1 MSGGAG
7 ALGAPDSGR
16 QRPRVSRHRSRIVGY
31 LKLTLPA
38 LALALTSLILAWPR
52 LVPDDKHFRLGSA
65 RVAPGDAEALRLDKA
80 RIVGVDQE
88 QRPYVITA
96 DDASQANG
104 AALDVNLNAPKAD
117 ITLSNGAWVQL
128 SAKTGIY
135 RRDNSQL
142 DLDGDVSLFHDSG
155 SEFHTA
161 TAHID
166 LKAGSARGSD
176 PISGQGPQG
185 DISGEGFEM
194 VDHGARILFT
204 GRARAIMRTVEN

>member
-1 MSGGAG
+1 MSG
-7 ALGAPDSGR
+7 DSGLVGMSGDR
-16 QRPRVSRHRSRIVGY
+16 KRPRISRHRSRIVGY

-52 LVPDDKHFRLGSA
+52 IVPDDRHFRLGSA

-80 RIVGVDQE
+80 RIVGVDQL

-96 DDASQANG
+96 DDATQANG
-104 AALDVNLNAPKAD
+104 TALDVNLNAPKAD

-128 SAKTGIY
+128 SAKSGIY
-135 RRDNSQL
+135 RRDNNQL
-142 DLDGDVSLFHDSG
+142 DLDGNVSLFHDSG

-166 LKAGSARGSD
+166 LKDGSAHGED
-176 PISGQGPQG
+176 PIEGQGPQG
-185 DISGEGFEM
+185 DISGEGFVI

-204 GRARAIMRTVEN
+204 GRAHAVMRAVED

>member
-1 MSGGAG
+1 VSGGPDV
-7 ALGAPDSGR
+7 LGIPEGGR
-16 QRPRVSRHRSRIVGY
+16 QRPRISRNRTRIVGY
-31 LKLTLPA
+31 IKLILPA

-52 LVPDDKHFRLGSA
+52 IVPDDRHFRLGSS

-80 RIVGVDQE
+80 RIVGVDQL

-96 DDASQANG
+96 DDATQANG

-128 SAKTGIY
+128 SAKAGIY

-142 DLDGDVSLFHDSG
+142 DLDGNVSLFHDSG

-166 LKAGSARGSD
+166 LKEGSAHGED
-176 PISGQGPQG
+176 PIEGQGPQG
-185 DISGEGFEM
+185 DISGEGFVI

-204 GRARAIMRTVEN
+204 GRAHAVMRAVED

>member
-1 MSGGAG
+1 MSGGTG
-7 ALGAPDSGR
+7 ILGSNESR
-16 QRPRVSRHRSRIVGY
+16 EQPRISRNHTRIVGY

-52 LVPDDKHFRLGSA
+52 IVPDDRHFRLGSA

-80 RIVGVDQE
+80 RIVGVDQL

-96 DDASQANG
+96 DDATQANG

-128 SAKTGIY
+128 SAKSGIY

-142 DLDGDVSLFHDSG
+142 DLDGNVSLFHDSG

-166 LKAGSARGSD
+166 LKEGSAHGED
-176 PISGQGPQG
+176 PIEGQGPQG
-185 DISGEGFEM
+185 DISGEGFVI

-204 GRARAIMRTVEN
+204 GRAHAVMRAVED

>member
-1 MSGGAG
+1 MSG
-7 ALGAPDSGR
+7 LGIVGTDERA
-16 QRPRVSRHRSRIVGY
+16 RPRLSRHRSRIVGY

-38 LALALTSLILAWPR
+38 LALAIASLILAWPR

-80 RIVGVDQE
+80 RIVGVDQQ

-104 AALDVNLNAPKAD
+104 AAPDVNLNKPKAD

-128 SAKTGIY
+128 SAKTGVY
-135 RRDNSQL
+135 RRDSSEL

-155 SEFHTA
+155 SEFHTT
-161 TAHID
+161 TAHND
-166 LKAGSARGSD
+166 LKTGSARGSD

-185 DISGEGFEM
+185 DISGEGFEI

-204 GRARAIMRTVEN
+204 GHARALIRTVED

>member
-1 MSGGAG
+1 MSGFGLTADGAER
-7 ALGAPDSGR
+7 A
-16 QRPRVSRHRSRIVGY
+16 RPRVSRHRSRIVGY

-38 LALALTSLILAWPR
+38 LALAISSLILAWPR

-65 RVAPGDAEALRLDKA
+65 RVQPGDAEALRLDKA

-96 DDASQANG
+96 EDATQANG
-104 AALDVNLNAPKAD
+104 AAPDVNLDAPKAD
-117 ITLSNGAWVQL
+117 ITLNNGAWVEL

-142 DLDGDVSLFHDSG
+142 DLDGNVSLFHDSG

-166 LKAGSARGSD
+166 LKAGAASGSD
-176 PISGQGPQG
+176 PIAGQGPQG
-185 DISGEGFEM
+185 DISGEGFEIT
-194 VDHGARILFT
+194 DHGARILFT
-204 GRARAIMRTVEN
+204 GRARAVIRTVD